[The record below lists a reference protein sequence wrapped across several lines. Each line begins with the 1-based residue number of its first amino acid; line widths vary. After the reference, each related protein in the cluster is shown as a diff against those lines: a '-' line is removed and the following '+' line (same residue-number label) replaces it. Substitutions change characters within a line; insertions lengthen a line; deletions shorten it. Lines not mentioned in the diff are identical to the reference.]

1 MSGRLF
7 LRAVYKLQMLK
18 LTVIVIFKTIKI
30 YSVKG
35 LLFIGT
41 NFSWF
46 LQNVVIHGFL
56 NSWFQALHAR
66 VNGKIVFHWILIFLV

>member
-30 YSVKG
+30 YSVKV
-35 LLFIGT
+35 LLFVGT
-41 NFSWF
+41 NFR
-46 LQNVVIHGFL
+46 GFYKM
-56 NSWFQALHAR
+56 Q
-66 VNGKIVFHWILIFLV
+66 